1 MKLGLLSFLLHLM
14 LEEAYSLSAKGSAI
28 KFDSTTAPP
37 PDVAAE
43 PFSLQ
48 ITPSEISR
56 FDCGSPPSGFALGAD
71 SRFYKQVPVAAGV
84 QVTGRAHEACVSH
97 GTVLAVPWSFS
108 SLQAMEQ
115 CEFIIL

>member
-1 MKLGLLSFLLHLM
+1 M
-14 LEEAYSLSAKGSAI
+14 LEEASSLSAKGSAI
-28 KFDSTTAPP
+28 KFDSTTTVAAPAPP

-48 ITPSEISR
+48 ITPSEIGR

-115 CEFIIL
+115 CEL